1 MSTGSATPSPTHSDS
16 PHSLPPPTPPSSN
29 QRPPPSAETS
39 SASSP
44 PQQLLQR
51 HPSLPTAAA
60 ASTENVAGSSY
71 FTFPVTY
78 SVNGLLR
85 RLSGDSAPMPP
96 SSQRGRD
103 EGLPPLPGHLRYP
116 DGHEDKRGGG
126 KDQHGNGR
134 RTPPPPSAASSYLSR
149 SLTSSLSWG
158 SAGGGA
164 GSWSAANT
172 GATSLSSSA
181 HALAHKRDVER
192 PESPFQPPPL
202 APLQLAGH
210 AAGTREGAKVL
221 GVTLAEEIRL
231 LVPARLQLEEEWR
244 LAFSLERDG
253 VSLATLYQ
261 KCAAV
266 PARRGGFVLV
276 VRDGGGGVRHG
287 FGSFESSKRRLT
299 RATGLRRVPVGRAA
313 PVGALLRHGRVLSLA
328 RDGAAGDPGPV
339 GAAAAAERGHDARAA
354 HDDAGH
360 DARGAHPLQGL
371 PVQRRQRLHDALRDA
386 VPERRRWVSLR
397 RKTGGV
403 LTWAAA
409 TGITGCGSTTVW
421 SGACRRRARRLGTSR

>member
-1 MSTGSATPSPTHSDS
+1 MSTGGATPSPTQSDS

-29 QRPPPSAETS
+29 HRPPPSAEAS
-39 SASSP
+39 SPSSP

-51 HPSLPTAAA
+51 HPSLPTAPA

-96 SSQRGRD
+96 SQRGRD

-116 DGHEDKRGGG
+116 DGHEDRHGGG
-126 KDQHGNGR
+126 KGPHGNGGR
-134 RTPPPPSAASSYLSR
+134 ASPPPHDRSAPSAASSYLSR

-181 HALAHKRDVER
+181 HALAHRRDAER

-221 GVTLAEEIRL
+221 GVALAEEIRL
-231 LVPARLQLEEEWR
+231 LVPARLQLEEQWR

-287 FGSFESSKRRLT
+287 FGSFEFQTST
-299 RATGLRRVPVGRAA
+299 
-313 PVGALLRHGRVLSLA
+313 
-328 RDGAAGDPGPV
+328 DAGDRSS
-339 GAAAAAERGHDARAA
+339 ARSCRTRRTRRRTTTARASA
-354 HDDAGH
+354 
-360 DARGAHPLQGL
+360 
-371 PVQRRQRLHDALRDA
+371 
-386 VPERRRWVSLR
+386 S
-397 RKTGGV
+397 
-403 LTWAAA
+403 
-409 TGITGCGSTTVW
+409 
-421 SGACRRRARRLGTSR
+421 SGARRCCRRSRTCRSCRRRPARTRRTRSA